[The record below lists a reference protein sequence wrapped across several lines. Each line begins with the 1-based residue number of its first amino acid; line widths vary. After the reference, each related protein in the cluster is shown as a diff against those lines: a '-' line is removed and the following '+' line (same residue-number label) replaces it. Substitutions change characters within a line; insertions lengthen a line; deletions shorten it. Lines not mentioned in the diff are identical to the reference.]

1 MEHPGPTS
9 DNSPSPAVTDVALVY
24 EGGGMRASYTS
35 GLVVTLLEA
44 GIEFPWVGGISA
56 GASNTCN
63 TVSRDAWRARH
74 SFTDFASDPQFGDWR
89 SFARGRGWFNAEYIY
104 EQTAL
109 PHQALPFDWEIF
121 QAHPARVRIGAFD
134 AERGEQIYW
143 GRDDLATIRDLM
155 VRVRASSTMPVV
167 MPPVTIEG
175 RVYVDGALGVSAG
188 IPLDA
193 ARADGFEKFLV
204 VLTQERGYR
213 KGPQRGQGFLRR
225 HFRRYP
231 AVADAMVG
239 RSERYNA
246 VREELWELEAS
257 GAAYLF
263 VPERMP
269 VGNGERDVT
278 KLRASYE
285 AGLAQAQRE
294 LPAIRDFLGLS

>member
-1 MEHPGPTS
+1 MTEQQRRLVGDT
-9 DNSPSPAVTDVALVY
+9 ALVF

-35 GLVVTLLEA
+35 GVVVTLLEA
-44 GIEFPWVGGISA
+44 GIDLGWVGGISA

-63 TVSRDAWRARH
+63 TLSRDAWRARH
-74 SFTDFASDPQFGDWR
+74 SFTDFAADPRFGDWR
-89 SFARGRGWFNAEYIY
+89 SFARGRGWFDAEYIY

-109 PHQALPFDWEIF
+109 PHQALPFDF
-121 QAHPARVRIGAFD
+121 ATFAAHPAQRRIGAFD
-134 AERGEQIYW
+134 AVSGEQVYW
-143 GRDDLATIRDLM
+143 GRDDLATMRDLM

-167 MPPVTIEG
+167 MPPVTIDG
-175 RVYVDGALGVSAG
+175 RVYVDGALGPSGG

-213 KGPQRGQGFLRR
+213 KTPQRGLGYLRR

-231 AVADAMVG
+231 AVPEAMAL
-239 RSERYNA
+239 RAERYNA

-257 GAAYLF
+257 GSAYLF

-269 VGNGERDVT
+269 VGNGERDVA
-278 KLRASYE
+278 KLRASYD
-285 AGLAQAQRE
+285 AGLAQARRE
-294 LPAIRDFLGLS
+294 LPAIRDFLGI